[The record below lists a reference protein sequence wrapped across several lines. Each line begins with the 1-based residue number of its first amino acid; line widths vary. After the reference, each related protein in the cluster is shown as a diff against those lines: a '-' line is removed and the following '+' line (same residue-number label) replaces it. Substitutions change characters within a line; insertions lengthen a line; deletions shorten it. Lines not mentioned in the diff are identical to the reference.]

1 MSVIGDSG
9 WCLCQ
14 TDVHDGSWMHS
25 FYVFLLAILND
36 FDKFDKI
43 LFTGDTEL
51 VQFLDD
57 EIKLEVDNEKSP
69 GKLPQV
75 EGFELGKCEGASIVL
90 TKKLKNET

>member
-1 MSVIGDSG
+1 
-9 WCLCQ
+9 L
-14 TDVHDGSWMHS
+14 
-25 FYVFLLAILND
+25 
-36 FDKFDKI
+36 

>member
-1 MSVIGDSG
+1 M
-9 WCLCQ
+9 
-14 TDVHDGSWMHS
+14 
-25 FYVFLLAILND
+25 ND
-36 FDKFDKI
+36 LDKFEEMF
-43 LFTGDTEL
+43 FTGDTEL